1 VPMSTYGAHE
11 AVRIGASGF
20 LGPPDARRARVA
32 VTAVFFVHGLLF
44 ASWVAHIPHVKE
56 QLRLGNGAL
65 GFALLG
71 APVGSVLAMTLAA
84 RLLPR
89 LGSRRVLQ
97 IALVGYC
104 VAGPLVGLG
113 RSLAG
118 LFLAL
123 LAWGVFQ
130 GTLDVSMNTQ
140 GLSVERAT
148 RSPLMSG
155 FHGSWS
161 LGSFAGAA
169 LGTVGV
175 AIGLSLSEQVLVLA
189 APSLLIV
196 GVLTTQMVP
205 DETTA
210 LIPESQRPASLRHT
224 LRNATMI
231 VLGAI
236 AFADMLCEG
245 AAAEWSA
252 VYLRDNKHTTLAFA
266 GLGFTV
272 YSLAMVSVRL
282 SGNRL
287 LRWQRPERLLP
298 VLAGVATFGLLLGLV
313 TNDTAVLLAGFGCL
327 GLGLALV
334 VPTVF
339 SAAGRVSGVNPGTAI
354 AVVSAFGWTGF
365 VCGPP
370 LIGQIASAW
379 SLRIALG
386 LLPILTALIAFATA
400 HSIAM
405 RSRIPGQGEARRS

>member
-1 VPMSTYGAHE
+1 VSTSGAHE
-11 AVRIGASGF
+11 AVGVRVPRF
-20 LGPPDARRARVA
+20 LGPPDARNARVA
-32 VTAVFFVHGLLF
+32 VTALFFVHGLLF

-71 APVGSVLAMTLAA
+71 APLGSVLAMALAA

-89 LGSRRVLQ
+89 FGSRRVVQ

-123 LAWGVFQ
+123 LAWGAFQ

-148 RSPLMSG
+148 GSPLMPG

-169 LGTVGV
+169 LGTLGV

-196 GVLTTQMVP
+196 GLLTTQMLP
-205 DETTA
+205 EESTA
-210 LIPESQRPASLRHT
+210 LTLESQRRASLRLT
-224 LRNATMI
+224 LRNAMI
-231 VLGAI
+231 VVLGAI

-252 VYLRDNKHTTLAFA
+252 VYLRDNKHTSFAFA
-266 GLGFTV
+266 GLGFTI

-287 LRWQRPERLLP
+287 LRWQRPEHLLP
-298 VLAGVATFGLLLGLV
+298 VLAGVATIGLLLGLLS
-313 TNDTAVLLAGFGCL
+313 NETAVLLAGFGCL

-339 SAAGRVSGVNPGTAI
+339 SAAGRVSGVHPGTSI

-370 LIGQIASAW
+370 IIGQIASVW

-386 LLPILTALIAFATA
+386 LLPVLTAVIALATA
-400 HSIAM
+400 RSTAM
-405 RSRIPGQGEARRS
+405 RSRVSG

>member
-1 VPMSTYGAHE
+1 M
-11 AVRIGASGF
+11 
-20 LGPPDARRARVA
+20 
-32 VTAVFFVHGLLF
+32 TAVFFVHGMLF

-71 APVGSVLAMTLAA
+71 APLGSVLAMMLAA

-89 LGSRRVLQ
+89 LGSRRVVQ
-97 IALVGYC
+97 IALLGYC
-104 VAGPLVGLG
+104 AAGPLVGFG
-113 RSLAG
+113 RSLPG

-123 LAWGVFQ
+123 LAWGAFQ
-130 GTLDVSMNTQ
+130 GTLDVAMNTQ
-140 GLSVERAT
+140 GLSVERAAG
-148 RSPLMSG
+148 SPLMPG

-169 LGTVGV
+169 LGTLGV
-175 AIGLSLSEQVLVLA
+175 AIGLSLSEQVLYLA

-196 GVLTTQMVP
+196 GFLTTQMLP
-205 DETTA
+205 EERTA
-210 LIPESQRPASLRHT
+210 ATADSQRRESLR
-224 LRNATMI
+224 LAVRNTTI
-231 VLGAI
+231 VVLGAI
-236 AFADMLCEG
+236 ALADMLCEG

-282 SGNRL
+282 SGNGL
-287 LRWQRPERLLP
+287 LRWRRPERLLP
-298 VLAGVATFGLLLGLV
+298 VLAGVATFGLLIGLV
-313 TNDTAVLLAGFGCL
+313 TNETAALLAAFGCL

-354 AVVSAFGWTGF
+354 AVVSAFGWIGF

-370 LIGQIASAW
+370 IIGQIASAW
-379 SLRIALG
+379 SLRVALC
-386 LLPILTALIAFATA
+386 LLPVLTA
-400 HSIAM
+400 SIAVATS
-405 RSRIPGQGEARRS
+405 RSMALRSPIPDGRAQDRIGR

>member
-1 VPMSTYGAHE
+1 LSGNCDAPVSTYDSHE
-11 AVRIGASGF
+11 AVRARVSRF
-20 LGPPDARRARVA
+20 LGRPNARGARLA

-71 APVGSVLAMTLAA
+71 APLGSVLAMALAA

-89 LGSRRVLQ
+89 LGSRRLLQ
-97 IALVGYC
+97 IALLGYC

-118 LFLAL
+118 LFFSL
-123 LAWGVFQ
+123 LVWGAFQ

-148 RSPLMSG
+148 GSPLMPG
-155 FHGSWS
+155 FHGAWS

-175 AIGLSLSEQVLVLA
+175 AIGLSLSDQVLVLA
-189 APSLLIV
+189 APSLFIV
-196 GVLTTQMVP
+196 GMLTTQM
-205 DETTA
+205 
-210 LIPESQRPASLRHT
+210 LPEEITVTSESHRRASLRRT
-224 LRNATMI
+224 LRNATI
-231 VLGAI
+231 VVLGAI

-266 GLGFTV
+266 GLGFTI

-287 LRWQRPERLLP
+287 LRWRRPEHLLP
-298 VLAGVATFGLLLGLV
+298 VLAGVATVGLGLGLV
-313 TNDTAVLLAGFGCL
+313 SNETAVLLAGFGFL
-327 GLGLALV
+327 GCGLALV

-339 SAAGRVSGVNPGTAI
+339 SAAGRVSGVHPGTAI

-370 LIGQIASAW
+370 IIGQIASAW

-386 LLPILTALIAFATA
+386 LLPVLTGLIALATA
-400 HSIAM
+400 RSGAM
-405 RSRIPGQGEARRS
+405 RGGVPE

>member
-1 VPMSTYGAHE
+1 M
-11 AVRIGASGF
+11 
-20 LGPPDARRARVA
+20 
-32 VTAVFFVHGLLF
+32 FFVHGLLF

-71 APVGSVLAMTLAA
+71 APLGSVLAMALAA

-89 LGSRRVLQ
+89 LGSRRLLQ
-97 IALVGYC
+97 MALLGYC

-123 LAWGVFQ
+123 LVWGVFQ

-140 GLSVERAT
+140 ALSVERAT
-148 RSPLMSG
+148 GSPLMPG

-175 AIGLSLSEQVLVLA
+175 AIGLSLSDQVLVLA
-189 APSLLIV
+189 APALLIV
-196 GVLTTQMVP
+196 GMLTTQMLP
-205 DETTA
+205 EENTA
-210 LIPESQRPASLRHT
+210 FTPESQRRASLRIT
-224 LRNATMI
+224 LRNATII

-266 GLGFTV
+266 GLGFTI

-287 LRWQRPERLLP
+287 LRWRRPEQLLP
-298 VLAGVATFGLLLGLV
+298 VLAGVATVGLGLGLV
-313 TNDTAVLLAGFGCL
+313 SNETAVLLAGFGCL
-327 GLGLALV
+327 GFGLALV

-339 SAAGRVSGVNPGTAI
+339 SAAGRVPGVHPGTAI

-370 LIGQIASAW
+370 IIGQIASVW

-386 LLPILTALIAFATA
+386 LLPLLTGVIALATA
-400 HSIAM
+400 RSGAM
-405 RSRIPGQGEARRS
+405 RSRVRG